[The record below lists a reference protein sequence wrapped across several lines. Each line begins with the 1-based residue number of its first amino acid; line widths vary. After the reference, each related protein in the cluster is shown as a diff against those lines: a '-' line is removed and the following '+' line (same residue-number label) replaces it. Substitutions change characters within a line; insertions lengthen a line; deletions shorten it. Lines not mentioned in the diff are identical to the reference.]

1 MQSKKNFILGGG
13 IAGLLCSFY
22 LKDYYII
29 SDQLGGQNSEDFNL
43 PQSDLEIKDKNYT
56 YTTQLW
62 TKTKSIE
69 LKTIIDEKQNES
81 VVLFKINNSYDK
93 LESQTTK
100 TTIDIIAVVSL
111 NFLHYV
117 SICDKDPLN
126 IVFVAEN
133 ESLAKIDSMLLSL
146 CTKLYPFLTFSR
158 RIV

>member
-1 MQSKKNFILGGG
+1 MFFSELKNRLKLITDNLSLEEVKKKRKELMEEFANP
-13 IAGLLCSFY
+13 
-22 LKDYYII
+22 
-29 SDQLGGQNSEDFNL
+29 EDFNL

-62 TKTKSIE
+62 AKNKSIQ
-69 LKTIIDEKQNES
+69 LKTIIDEKKNES

-117 SICDKDPLN
+117 SICNKDPLN

-133 ESLAKIDSMLLSL
+133 ESLARIDNMLLSL
-146 CTKLYPFLTFSR
+146 CTKLYPFVTFNR
-158 RIV
+158 RVI

>member
-1 MQSKKNFILGGG
+1 MFFSELKTRIKLITDNMSLEEIKKKRKKLTEEFW
-13 IAGLLCSFY
+13 
-22 LKDYYII
+22 
-29 SDQLGGQNSEDFNL
+29 NSEDFNL
-43 PQSDLEIKDKNYT
+43 PQSDLKIKDKNYT

>member
-1 MQSKKNFILGGG
+1 MFFSELKNRLKLITDNLSLEEVKKKRKELMEEFANP
-13 IAGLLCSFY
+13 
-22 LKDYYII
+22 
-29 SDQLGGQNSEDFNL
+29 EDFNL

-146 CTKLYPFLTFSR
+146 CTKLYSFLTFSR

>member
-1 MQSKKNFILGGG
+1 MFFSK
-13 IAGLLCSFY
+13 
-22 LKDYYII
+22 LKTRIKLITDNMSLEEIKKKRKK
-29 SDQLGGQNSEDFNL
+29 LTEEFWNSEDFNL

-146 CTKLYPFLTFSR
+146 CTKLYSFLTFSR

>member
-1 MQSKKNFILGGG
+1 MFFSELKTRIKLITDNMSLEEIKKKRKKLTEEFW
-13 IAGLLCSFY
+13 
-22 LKDYYII
+22 
-29 SDQLGGQNSEDFNL
+29 NSEDFNL